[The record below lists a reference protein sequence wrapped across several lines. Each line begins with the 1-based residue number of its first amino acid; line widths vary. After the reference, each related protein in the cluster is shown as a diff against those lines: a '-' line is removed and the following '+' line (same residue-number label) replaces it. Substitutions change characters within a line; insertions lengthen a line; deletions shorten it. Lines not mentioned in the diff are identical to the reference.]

1 MAISLEDKGTDS
13 SGFGDELP
21 LISPAS
27 TDGKK
32 GLESV
37 RINSILTPFQL
48 PYVTAP

>member
-1 MAISLEDKGTDS
+1 MAVSLVDEGIDS
-13 SGFGDELP
+13 NESGDRLP
-21 LISPAS
+21 LIRPAAI
-27 TDGKK
+27 DGKK